1 MKTAMQKF
9 ISGIDTYETD
19 ETMTIIDRM
28 ERAENFIEVLRKRAY
43 LLLEAEKQQIID
55 ASVQANLRYDSG
67 ANEAVVLRYCNDAE
81 QYYNQKYK

>member
-19 ETMTIIDRM
+19 ETMTILHRM

-43 LLLEAEKQQIID
+43 LLLEAEKEQIDHAFAIGYE
-55 ASVQANLRYDSG
+55 VGYDDG
-67 ANEAVVLRYCNDAE
+67 KYDTDTDLD
-81 QYYNQKYK
+81 YYQKTFKSDE